1 MAMSNEKQLDDRH
14 RLLEMREYLNVRSQ
28 PEEEDF
34 SAEVIAAST
43 KKVQPIIDAYRG
55 CPGEEIIAAIA
66 KDIGVHFEEVRNAE
80 DIEQLKQKYL
90 VRQKELGFGLLA
102 KELADPSVDALLFQ
116 RMHAAGEAPDRWI
129 AVLNLQQTAARAYWS
144 RPHELLHRLA
154 EPPQRRLAFFR
165 HRTDL
170 ADRLE
175 RIIDLGAA
183 ELAFPKVA
191 FGSRVQSAYQADL
204 DWNLVRH
211 VGNQFAPTASL
222 LSTAK
227 AFVRYWP
234 YPVFFLKAEMRGR
247 NGKPH
252 EDTALRISI
261 EDFNT
266 KAASS
271 GIHFFK
277 NMRVPPSSAMFH
289 AYQTEGAIT
298 EFENLRGWVT
308 SNGKSLPNRRA
319 LTSGLRVGSTVYG
332 LISPM

>member
-1 MAMSNEKQLDDRH
+1 MSNEKQLDDRH
-14 RLLEMREYLNVRSQ
+14 RLWEMREYLHVRSQ

-34 SAEVIAAST
+34 SAEVIAACA
-43 KKVQPIIDAYRG
+43 KKVQPIVDAHKDG
-55 CPGEEIIAAIA
+55 PGEEIVAAIA
-66 KDIGVHFEEVRNAE
+66 KNLGVHFEEVRNAV

-129 AVLNLQQTAARAYWS
+129 AVLNLQQTEARAYWS
-144 RPHELLHRLA
+144 RPHELVHRLA

-183 ELAFPKVA
+183 ELAFPKAA
-191 FGSRVQSAYQADL
+191 FGSRVQSASRADL
-204 DWNLVRH
+204 DWNLVRY

-222 LSTAK
+222 LSIAK

-234 YPVFFLKAEMRGR
+234 YPGFLLKAEVRGR
-247 NGKPH
+247 SGKPH
-252 EDTALRISI
+252 EDVALRISI
-261 EDFNT
+261 EGFNAGAT
-266 KAASS
+266 TS
-271 GIHFFK
+271 GIRFFK
-277 NMRVPPSSAMFH
+277 NMRVPHSSAMFH
-289 AYQTEGAIT
+289 AYQTEGTIT
-298 EFENLRGWVT
+298 EFENLKGWVT
-308 SNGKSLPNRRA
+308 SSGSALPNRRA
-319 LTSGLRVGSTVYG
+319 MTSALRVGSIVYG
-332 LISPM
+332 LISPI